1 MSQLNKDYNKNLP
14 EYVYFDINV
23 ANKRQTTQQSEPF
36 SYNEIRSSPFLD
48 GPSGSYKMSI
58 IRFSVD
64 TDSPVFIPQIQ
75 SNQTDINLTEYTI
88 TMTGPNAVASV
99 NVKWIPQFPKAA
111 RPPPPSSTSTGE
123 PLYTTG
129 YYDCKSYSWFMLL
142 LNIASKECMVQ
153 LQTADGDPVD
163 TSKAPLFVW
172 DESRDC
178 MNILFE
184 DEFKSSLSTTSPIVV
199 VDPTYKLFFNV
210 QLFQLFNTLPAEFLG
225 YDGSVPAGQNYYIP
239 CYDSIENR
247 VEVDDAQGNQSHTEY
262 RITQEASTAAL
273 ISPFTALV
281 FTSNALPI
289 VSTQVSAPIS
299 YQDGQIIQSGSGDT
313 TSNIISDI
321 KTDDNVYG
329 PSLLYEPRSQFR
341 YISMVGNEKLSRLD
355 LQVFLRLRNG
365 SLYPVRMASGSN
377 LTCKILFKKKELN
390 E

>member
-88 TMTGPNAVASV
+88 TMAGPNAVASV

-129 YYDCKSYSWFMLL
+129 YYDCKSYYWFMLL
-142 LNIASKECMVQ
+142 LNIASKECALAVG
-153 LQTADGDPVD
+153 LTVD
-163 TSKAPLFVW
+163 KAPLFVW
-172 DESRDC
+172 DENRDC

-199 VDPTYKLFFNV
+199 EDPDYKLFFNV

-247 VEVDDAQGNQSHTEY
+247 VEVDDEQGNQTHTEY

-299 YQDGQIIQSGSGDT
+299 YQNGQIIQSGSGDT

-329 PSLLYEPRSQFR
+329 PSLLYEPRSEFR